1 MLEAQGKARVFGHA
15 QVIEGQTD
23 VER

>member
-23 VER
+23 VEC